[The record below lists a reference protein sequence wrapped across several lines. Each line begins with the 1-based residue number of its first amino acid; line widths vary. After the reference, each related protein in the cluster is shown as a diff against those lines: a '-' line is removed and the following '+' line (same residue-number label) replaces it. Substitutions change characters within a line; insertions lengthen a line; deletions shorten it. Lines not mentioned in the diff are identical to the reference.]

1 MASNMATSLSSVLPG
16 TLVSLLQKFCTSSL
30 QVYQNN
36 APVGLAHYIFIDT
49 IRPKYHPQNI
59 IWQMICKGELLN
71 FYILTQSY
79 WYKFFD
85 MAMQQHLSVLVTEK
99 QNINL
104 FLTFAGF
111 FYQSMYK
118 FHIIILIPT
127 SSDVV

>member
-1 MASNMATSLSSVLPG
+1 
-16 TLVSLLQKFCTSSL
+16 
-30 QVYQNN
+30 
-36 APVGLAHYIFIDT
+36 
-49 IRPKYHPQNI
+49 
-59 IWQMICKGELLN
+59 MICKGELLN

-79 WYKFFD
+79 WYNFFD
-85 MAMQQHLSVLVTEK
+85 MAMQQHLTVLVTEK

-127 SSDVV
+127 